1 MLRRITDGGDTQWG
15 MFWSR
20 NSGSIGHSAV
30 MGLEQVSVFP
40 GGPASSLA
48 DCLVEGGV
56 WTDWSVSLHL
66 CCPTSLPAFSAKGK
80 IRMFPAHTVECG
92 GSRQP
97 PLVSL
102 ISSKGPGHHRTMFL
116 HGVHEPLKSLRL
128 TRSLSPG

>member
-1 MLRRITDGGDTQWG
+1 MQWG

-56 WTDWSVSLHL
+56 WTDWSVPYTFAVPRPCLLSLLRARSGCSQHTPWNVVALASHPL
-66 CCPTSLPAFSAKGK
+66 CPSSPLRGQDIIGPCFCMVCTS
-80 IRMFPAHTVECG
+80 
-92 GSRQP
+92 
-97 PLVSL
+97 PL
-102 ISSKGPGHHRTMFL
+102 RA
-116 HGVHEPLKSLRL
+116 
-128 TRSLSPG
+128 